1 MDSRN
6 GKVSWRRWV
15 GRRGLFIGLGA
26 AWLVLLVT
34 VAIPRMH
41 SALVNHRE
49 VQRIERELAD
59 LDTWTVAGLWL
70 APEVAERR
78 AGIEAAWEE
87 SFPASRSREE
97 LFLEIARIADAVGLR
112 EFDLTEMEITG
123 EEAGPPKL
131 QEFLEGYLGGGG
143 AVDGMPVTVPRIDL
157 ATYRLK
163 AEFQGDYGEVA
174 GFLGRL
180 QRLERAL
187 SVHNLAV
194 SKDMGKTRVEME
206 LDVYVSQTS

>member
-1 MDSRN
+1 MEA
-6 GKVSWRRWV
+6 GKGMIPWRRLI
-15 GRRGLFIGLGA
+15 GRRVMFSGLGVT
-26 AWLVLLVT
+26 WLVLLVT

-49 VQRIERELAD
+49 VQRLERELAD
-59 LDTWTVAGLWL
+59 LDAWTVAGLWL

-78 AGIEAAWEE
+78 PGIEAAWDR

-97 LFLEIARIADAVGLR
+97 LFLEIARVADAVGLR
-112 EFDLTEMEITG
+112 DFDLTEMDLFG

-131 QEFLEGYLGGGG
+131 QEHLEGYLEGGG
-143 AVDGMPVTVPRIDL
+143 AVDGVPVEIPRIDL
-157 ATYRLK
+157 GIYRLK
-163 AEFQGDYGEVA
+163 AEFQGNYGDLA

-180 QRLERAL
+180 QRLDRAL

-194 SKDMGKTRVEME
+194 SQYNGKTQIELE